1 VTAHSPIPPPPRL
14 LEDGRA
20 VEIVLDGAPRRF
32 HALWLRDNAR
42 DPSTRSPANGQRL
55 ITLQDITAD
64 TRIAEARWSGEGL
77 SLRFEPE
84 DKIIAFDPAWL
95 LAHAYD
101 RPLPAESGWTGPDI
115 TRWDVAIAQSLPVER
130 YDDVL
135 ADPAARLRWLQ
146 AVRRYGFARLKG
158 APAVEGVACDLV
170 GLFGYVRE
178 TNYGRHFEVR
188 AEVDP
193 SNLAYTNLELQAHT
207 DNPYRDPA
215 PGLQILHCVR
225 NTVEG
230 GGSVVVD
237 GFKAAE
243 RLKAEDPRGFDLLAR
258 YPARFEYAGTQDVR
272 LRSKRPMIELGPDG
286 ELIGVR
292 FNNRSAAA
300 FTDVPYDDMPGYYA
314 AYRRLGELIGDPALT
329 LRFRLEPGDLFIVD
343 NLRILHA
350 REAFSSGGERWL
362 QGCYAD
368 RDGLLSTLSVLEDA
382 AVRE

>member
-1 VTAHSPIPPPPRL
+1 VTVDSQALPPPRL
-14 LEDGRA
+14 LEDGQA
-20 VEIVLDGAPRRF
+20 LEILLDGEPRRF

-42 DPSTRSPANGQRL
+42 HPSTRSLANGQRL
-55 ITLQDITAD
+55 ITLQDIAAD
-64 TRIAEARWSGEGL
+64 TRIVDARWSGEGL
-77 SLRFEPE
+77 NLTFEPE
-84 DKIIAFDPAWL
+84 GKTIAFDPAWL
-95 LAHAYD
+95 RAHAYD
-101 RPLPAESGWTGPDI
+101 RPLPAGRGWTGPDI
-115 TRWDVAIAQSLPVER
+115 TRWDVAEAQSLPVER
-130 YDDVL
+130 YDDVA

-146 AVRRYGFARLKG
+146 AVRRYGFARLIG
-158 APAVEGVACDLV
+158 APAAEGVACDLV

-225 NTVEG
+225 NSVEG

-243 RLKAEDPRGFDLLAR
+243 RLKAENPDGFDLLAR
-258 YPARFEYAGTQDVR
+258 HPARFEYAGAAGVR
-272 LRSKRPMIELGPDG
+272 LRAKRPMIELGPDG
-286 ELIGVR
+286 ELIAVR

-300 FTDVPYDDMPGYYA
+300 FTDVPYDDMANYYA
-314 AYRRLGELIGDPALT
+314 AYRRLGELIDDPALT

-368 RDGLLSTLSVLEDA
+368 RDGLLSTLAVLEEA
-382 AVRE
+382 AARE

>member
-1 VTAHSPIPPPPRL
+1 MTVHTPRL
-14 LEDGRA
+14 LDDGRA
-20 VEIVLDGAPRRF
+20 LEIVLDGQPRRF

-55 ITLQDITAD
+55 ITLQDIPAD
-64 TRIAEARWSGEGL
+64 TRIAEACWSGAGL
-77 SLRFEPE
+77 SVRFAP
-84 DKIIAFDPAWL
+84 DGRTIAFDPAWL

-101 RPLPAESGWTGPDI
+101 RPRPVGRGWTGPDI
-115 TRWDVAIAQSLPVER
+115 TRWDVAEARSLPVER
-130 YDDVL
+130 YDDVA
-135 ADPAARLRWLQ
+135 ADPVARLRWLS
-146 AVRRYGFARLKG
+146 AVRRYGFARLTG
-158 APAVEGVACDLV
+158 GPATEGVACGLV

-243 RLKAEDPRGFDLLAR
+243 RLQAEDPQGFELLAR
-258 YPARFEYAGTQDVR
+258 HPARFEYAGASGVR
-272 LRSKRPMIELGPDG
+272 LRAKRPMIELGPDG
-286 ELIGVR
+286 ELIAVR

-300 FTDVPYDDMPGYYA
+300 FTDVPYDDMAGYYA
-314 AYRRLGELIGDPALT
+314 AYRRLGELVGDPALT
-329 LRFRLEPGDLFIVD
+329 LRFRLGPGDLFIVD

-368 RDGLLSTLSVLEDA
+368 RDGLLSTLAVLEETA
-382 AVRE
+382 ARE